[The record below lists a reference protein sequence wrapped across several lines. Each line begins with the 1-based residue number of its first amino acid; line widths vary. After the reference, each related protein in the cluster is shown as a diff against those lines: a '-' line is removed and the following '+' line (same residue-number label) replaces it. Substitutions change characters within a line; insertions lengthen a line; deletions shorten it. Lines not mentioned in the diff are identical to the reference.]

1 MKKIRLLG
9 MHYSP
14 GYCDMSGGSHG
25 TSLQKQE
32 NGEWVISSTNSED
45 HNSPTVTMTFSVLPE
60 ALAELENF
68 INTKKILSL
77 SKRPKSDMFI
87 TDYSP
92 WSYSFDYETKSFGKV
107 KRSYCSF
114 GQYLNYSKR
123 DLKLLDELS
132 KRFSALYG
140 EKLSETVEEDR

>member
-9 MHYSP
+9 MYYSP
-14 GYCDMSGGSHG
+14 GYCDMLGGRHG

-32 NGEWVISSTNSED
+32 SGEWVIAASASED
-45 HNSPTVTMTFSVLPE
+45 HNSPTVTTTYSVLPE
-60 ALAELENF
+60 ALAEFENF
-68 INTKKILSL
+68 LNKKKILQL

-92 WSYSFDYETKSFGKV
+92 WSYSFDYETTSFGKV

-114 GQYLNYSKR
+114 GEYLNYSKR
-123 DLKLLDELS
+123 DRELLDELS
-132 KRFSALYG
+132 KRFTGLYG

>member
-9 MHYSP
+9 VYYSP
-14 GYCDMSGGSHG
+14 GYCDMLGGRHG

-32 NGEWVISSTNSED
+32 SGEWVIVSTASED
-45 HNSPTVTMTFSVLPE
+45 HNSPTVTTTYSVLPE
-60 ALAELENF
+60 ALAEFETFLNK
-68 INTKKILSL
+68 KKILSL

-92 WSYSFDYETKSFGKV
+92 WSYSFDYETTSFGKV

-114 GQYLNYSKR
+114 GEYLDYSKR
-123 DLKLLDELS
+123 NRELLDELS
-132 KRFSALYG
+132 KRFAGLYG